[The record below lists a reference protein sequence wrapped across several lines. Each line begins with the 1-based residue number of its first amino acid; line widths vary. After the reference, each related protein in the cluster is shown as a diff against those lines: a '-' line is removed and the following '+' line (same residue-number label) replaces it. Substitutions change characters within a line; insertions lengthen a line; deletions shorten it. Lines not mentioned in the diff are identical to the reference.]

1 MKVLSYEG
9 LQLYHQLASDQFNK
23 ADEIGSINERI
34 DDIDLEIDDIDTEI
48 GTLKSNV
55 KQSNWIQADEG
66 AIDFILNKPTILT
79 SADVSAQIQAEVGDV
94 IGVSAITNAEIDEI
108 CK

>member
-34 DDIDLEIDDIDTEI
+34 DDIDTEI

-55 KQSNWIQADEG
+55 KQSNWIQTDEG

-94 IGVSAITNAEIDEI
+94 IGVSAITNAEIDAI
-108 CK
+108 CV